1 MYWKRCAIFY
11 VTHTVGHFLL
21 ATCHHKT
28 HALIMDKDDKIDA
41 FASVH
46 DSCGLQ
52 NPRVKEA
59 MKQKS
64 ILGINIGS
72 ADKSLARPGRK

>member
-1 MYWKRCAIFY
+1 
-11 VTHTVGHFLL
+11 
-21 ATCHHKT
+21 
-28 HALIMDKDDKIDA
+28 MDKDDKIDA

-52 NPRVKEA
+52 NPRIKEA
-59 MKQKS
+59 MEQKS